1 MKSFIFAL
9 CAFAL
14 LVAVIVVNCVFIL
27 HTANSMEQLLT
38 EVAQAEDPIA
48 PAEQARDYWQ
58 AREGALAISVPY
70 NKLYEVKDRLC
81 ELCVAA
87 QGKDASELE
96 VARLSA
102 LHLLD
107 EIRRTAHFSWRS
119 LF

>member
-27 HTANSMEQLLT
+27 HTANNMEQLLT
-38 EVAQAEDPIA
+38 EVAQAEDPTV

-58 AREGALAISVPY
+58 AREGTLAISVPY
-70 NKLYEVKDRLC
+70 DKLYEGKDRLC

-87 QGKDASELE
+87 REKDMGELE
-96 VARLSA
+96 TARLSA

-107 EIRRTAHFSWRS
+107 EIRRTARFSWRS
-119 LF
+119 LI